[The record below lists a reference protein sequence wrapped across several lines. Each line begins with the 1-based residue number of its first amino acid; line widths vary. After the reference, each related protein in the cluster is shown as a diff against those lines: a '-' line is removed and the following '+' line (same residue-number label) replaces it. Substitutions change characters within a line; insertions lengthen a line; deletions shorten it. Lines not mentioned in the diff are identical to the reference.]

1 MTLKDDLDLTLPW
14 DRMRRLL
21 IRHYRQPRNKWPL
34 EEYIAFLEDI
44 DALRSPP
51 LEIKEYKKP
60 FTL

>member
-14 DRMRRLL
+14 DPDAPASDQALSTAPKQR
-21 IRHYRQPRNKWPL
+21 PL